1 MGNMYQKRKGRSW
14 DLRKQSIELWPQ
26 WITILQKFNCELNIE
41 KPLIQLTTNE
51 EKFKKLEKFIYE
63 NNDTNLRSLERD
75 SIFIK
80 NINKAFQT
88 KNLKGMISLKDG
100 RINAISLL
108 KTLDKYLKHKKINFL
123 EEEIINSYESKFQK
137 DTEEGTKNI
146 KFYRLK
152 RTPLEIVNR
161 LFFFFFIGSFL
172 FSLSLTYSESKLWFV
187 LYVISAFSCVFY
199 TPNRKALK
207 ELIAAWPNIE
217 DLIKGRSLWR
227 KGK

>member
-1 MGNMYQKRKGRSW
+1 MKNKKDKSDPIDNLEY
-14 DLRKQSIELWPQ
+14 
-26 WITILQKFNCELNIE
+26 E
-41 KPLIQLTTNE
+41 KV
-51 EKFKKLEKFIYE
+51 
-63 NNDTNLRSLERD
+63 
-75 SIFIK
+75 
-80 NINKAFQT
+80 
-88 KNLKGMISLKDG
+88 
-100 RINAISLL
+100 
-108 KTLDKYLKHKKINFL
+108 L
-123 EEEIINSYESKFQK
+123 EEEIINSYENKFQK
-137 DTEEGTKNI
+137 NTEEYSKKI

-172 FSLSLTYSESKLWFV
+172 FSLFLAYSESKLWFI
-187 LYVISAFSCVFY
+187 LYVISALSCVFY

>member
-1 MGNMYQKRKGRSW
+1 MKNKNDSSDPIDNLEY
-14 DLRKQSIELWPQ
+14 
-26 WITILQKFNCELNIE
+26 E
-41 KPLIQLTTNE
+41 KV
-51 EKFKKLEKFIYE
+51 
-63 NNDTNLRSLERD
+63 
-75 SIFIK
+75 
-80 NINKAFQT
+80 
-88 KNLKGMISLKDG
+88 
-100 RINAISLL
+100 
-108 KTLDKYLKHKKINFL
+108 L

-137 DTEEGTKNI
+137 DIEEDSKKI

-152 RTPLEIVNR
+152 RTPLEILNR

-172 FSLSLTYSESKLWFV
+172 FSLFLAYSESKLWFI

-217 DLIKGRSLWR
+217 DLIKGRSMWR

>member
-1 MGNMYQKRKGRSW
+1 MKNKKDDSDPIDNLEY
-14 DLRKQSIELWPQ
+14 
-26 WITILQKFNCELNIE
+26 E
-41 KPLIQLTTNE
+41 K
-51 EKFKKLEKFIYE
+51 
-63 NNDTNLRSLERD
+63 
-75 SIFIK
+75 
-80 NINKAFQT
+80 
-88 KNLKGMISLKDG
+88 
-100 RINAISLL
+100 
-108 KTLDKYLKHKKINFL
+108 FL
-123 EEEIINSYESKFQK
+123 EEEIINSYESKFQV
-137 DTEEGTKNI
+137 DTKQSSKKT

-172 FSLSLTYSESKLWFV
+172 FSLFLAYTESKLWFM
-187 LYVISAFSCVFY
+187 LYVISALSCVFY

>member
-1 MGNMYQKRKGRSW
+1 MKNKKDNRDPIDNLEY
-14 DLRKQSIELWPQ
+14 
-26 WITILQKFNCELNIE
+26 E
-41 KPLIQLTTNE
+41 KV
-51 EKFKKLEKFIYE
+51 
-63 NNDTNLRSLERD
+63 
-75 SIFIK
+75 
-80 NINKAFQT
+80 
-88 KNLKGMISLKDG
+88 
-100 RINAISLL
+100 
-108 KTLDKYLKHKKINFL
+108 L

-137 DTEEGTKNI
+137 DTEQNSKKI

-172 FSLSLTYSESKLWFV
+172 FSLFLAYSESKLWFI
-187 LYVISAFSCVFY
+187 LYVISALSCVFY

-217 DLIKGRSLWR
+217 DLIKGRSLWK

>member
-1 MGNMYQKRKGRSW
+1 MKKKMVNRDPIDNLEY
-14 DLRKQSIELWPQ
+14 
-26 WITILQKFNCELNIE
+26 E
-41 KPLIQLTTNE
+41 KV
-51 EKFKKLEKFIYE
+51 
-63 NNDTNLRSLERD
+63 
-75 SIFIK
+75 
-80 NINKAFQT
+80 
-88 KNLKGMISLKDG
+88 
-100 RINAISLL
+100 
-108 KTLDKYLKHKKINFL
+108 L

-137 DTEEGTKNI
+137 DTEEDSKKI

-172 FSLSLTYSESKLWFV
+172 FSLYLAFSESKLWFI
-187 LYVISAFSCVFY
+187 LYVISALSCVFY

>member
-1 MGNMYQKRKGRSW
+1 MKNKKDKLDPIDNLDY
-14 DLRKQSIELWPQ
+14 
-26 WITILQKFNCELNIE
+26 E
-41 KPLIQLTTNE
+41 KL
-51 EKFKKLEKFIYE
+51 
-63 NNDTNLRSLERD
+63 
-75 SIFIK
+75 
-80 NINKAFQT
+80 
-88 KNLKGMISLKDG
+88 
-100 RINAISLL
+100 
-108 KTLDKYLKHKKINFL
+108 L

-137 DTEEGTKNI
+137 VTEQDKK
-146 KFYRLK
+146 KFRFYLMR

-172 FSLSLTYSESKLWFV
+172 LSLFLAYSESKLWFI
-187 LYVISAFSCVFY
+187 LYVISVLSCIFY